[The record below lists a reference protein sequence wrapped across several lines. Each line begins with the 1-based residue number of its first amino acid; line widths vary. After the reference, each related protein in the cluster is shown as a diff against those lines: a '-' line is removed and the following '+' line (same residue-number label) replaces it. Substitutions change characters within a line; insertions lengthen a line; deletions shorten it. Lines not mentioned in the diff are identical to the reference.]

1 MLDTRNKVMI
11 ISPENQATSK
21 KVARKPYESKLIKDA
36 VKVIRIRNTADFG
49 DEFRDFIVKNLNR
62 GDCIIADDIAAIA
75 KSNQQAL
82 RFFEQLVPLGVTL
95 RITEGELV
103 FEPQE
108 LVETLKILE
117 LCRNVDSQL
126 ISHRIKNAKRRG
138 GRPKGRKNSKL
149 KLDKHQDTIIKFS
162 SLKVSHA
169 SIAKVVGCHPATV
182 RSWLEVRHP
191 ELVKPKQPR
200 KRNTNR
206 NIL

>member
-138 GRPKGRKNSKL
+138 GRPKGRKNSTL
-149 KLDKHQDTIIKFS
+149 KLDKGQKEIIRLLGLGGSK
-162 SLKVSHA
+162 A
-169 SIAKVVGCHPATV
+169 SIAKIYGCHIGTV
-182 RSWLEVRHP
+182 SYWIRARCPQYLNTS
-191 ELVKPKQPR
+191 KKQ
-200 KRNTNR
+200 RN
-206 NIL
+206 